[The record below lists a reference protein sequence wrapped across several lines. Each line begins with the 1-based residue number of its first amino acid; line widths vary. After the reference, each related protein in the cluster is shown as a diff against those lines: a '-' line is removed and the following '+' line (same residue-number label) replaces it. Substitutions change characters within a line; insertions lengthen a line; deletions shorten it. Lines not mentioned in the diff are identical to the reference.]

1 MAEQSSELFHMVE
14 AVYARALLELAE
26 EAGQVEDI
34 DGEVAQLQ
42 DLVKNEPRVTQLLA
56 SRTLSLEERD
66 AVLVKAFRGKV
77 SDLVF
82 RFLRVLVRKD
92 RFDEFPGIASAF
104 RHFVDQK
111 HGVLEVH
118 AFVAQP
124 LDDTSA
130 QRITD
135 RVGDLT
141 RRKVRLKQTVQP
153 DMVGGVKIRV
163 GDELIDGSVA
173 TQVRLIKEKL
183 IEAGRT
189 KAREMAGRV

>member
-1 MAEQSSELFHMVE
+1 MAEQSSDLFHMVE

-26 EAGQVEDI
+26 EAAQVEP
-34 DGEVAQLQ
+34 VADEIAQIY
-42 DLVKNEPRVTQLLA
+42 DLVRKEPQVTQLLA
-56 SRTLSLEERD
+56 SRTLSLEQRD
-66 AVLVKAFRGKV
+66 EVLVKAFEGKV

-82 RFLRVLVRKD
+82 RFLRVLVRKN
-92 RFDEFPGIASAF
+92 RFDEFPGIAQAF

-111 HGVLEVH
+111 HGILEVS
-118 AFVAQP
+118 AYVAQP
-124 LDDTSA
+124 LDNESSNRIT
-130 QRITD
+130 QRI
-135 RVGDLT
+135 GELT
-141 RRKVRLKQTVQP
+141 GRKVRLRQTLQP

-173 TQVRLIKEKL
+173 TQIRLIKEKL